1 MAGYGRGHTW
11 RVVGLVRPEVNL
23 NPTSQRISGRKV
35 NPDENNVAKADLPTV
50 TANPLHFVRCSVK
63 KSETSLV
70 PSTAKEEPSPQD
82 LLTWKRGFVG
92 FGKVLGWLSSA
103 SIRKVTTDC
112 SERGDSPEM
121 EAYPPALTE
130 ILKHSHSYCQCSI
143 FFLRMYEMKSR
154 TVSNRRGFLNSSC
167 CELRNSSKQEQPLN
181 VVLGRASIR
190 LIPTN
195 NLFTFLDHTIRRM
208 TVVFCALFV
217 FIANRALS
225 GSLFPCDSNCVQA
238 NIGPQKFIAF
248 SNNDNQIET
257 VLLNDNNA
265 QVND

>member
-50 TANPLHFVRCSVK
+50 TANPLHFEILNITRSKHGKGRAITARSGYRSVER
-63 KSETSLV
+63 S
-70 PSTAKEEPSPQD
+70 
-82 LLTWKRGFVG
+82 R
-92 FGKVLGWLSSA
+92 VLGWLSSA

-112 SERGDSPEM
+112 SERGDSPET

-167 CELRNSSKQEQPLN
+167 RELRNSSKQEQPLN

-208 TVVFCALFV
+208 TAVFCALFV
-217 FIANRALS
+217 FVANRALS